1 MASRVCLALAA
12 VGWAPCAGSEC
23 QRGGHAATG
32 SAASVFHHAP
42 CQRSAGPLCRAGRPE
57 WRTDRLSARLYR
69 LVVLLQSGPASAPPR
84 YHAYALDQRGHGDS
98 DRPDCCYTVEDFAG
112 DVAAFL
118 DAVGAGR
125 ATLVGHSGSC
135 LVARCVAEIHPE
147 RVARLVLIGA
157 PESLGDNERS
167 WSCRPRCA
175 ACGRRRTSWR
185 SPFPGP
191 GWSCTRRRATA
202 PTGSAQRGLPPTS
215 TPSYGRGVA
224 DPRLRTLCVADQP
237 PHRRPGMREG
247 AGAF

>member
-1 MASRVCLALAA
+1 MRQQVPQLRFSTMRLASGPRVHYAEQGDPNGEPIVFLPAYTDSWFSYSRV
-12 VGWAPCAGSEC
+12 
-23 QRGGHAATG
+23 
-32 SAASVFHHAP
+32 
-42 CQRSAGPLCRAGRPE
+42 
-57 WRTDRLSARLYR
+57 LS
-69 LVVLLQSGPASAPPR
+69 LLPPR

-98 DRPDCCYTVEDFAG
+98 ERPDCCYTVEDFAG

-157 PESLGDNERS
+157 PGSLGDNERS

-224 DPRLRTLCVADQP
+224 DPPPQDPLRGGSAA
-237 PHRRPGMREG
+237 HRRPGMREG